1 MSAQLTFEVGPART
15 GAQTIP
21 IRHGWLRG
29 SVAPHPADR
38 GELNYPARRLV
49 EVQAPWTVDPQWQG
63 R

>member
-1 MSAQLTFEVGPART
+1 MSAQLTFEVGPAKT

-21 IRHGWLRG
+21 ICHGWFGGGWRRIGLI
-29 SVAPHPADR
+29 V

-49 EVQAPWTVDPQWQG
+49 EVQAPGTVDPQWQG